1 MGGITLDP
9 SMAVQQAQDQE
20 LVRFKVEMDSLK
32 KQLAGGS
39 AKEKQLKKACTDF
52 EAVFIGRLWQE
63 MKATVPKDGYLKS
76 RQGEM
81 YSSMFD
87 HAFAE
92 KMAENGGIGLADML
106 YNQLKKKLK
115 NVSGQNLPGGTEIKP
130 LDPEP
135 TPIPLKRQ
143 QAAQPVQPAAAAP
156 QAAERIVAAAL
167 ADAAASGPA
176 KDETTAQ
183 VEGLAKRIEAGQTRK
198 IDWPSQSTGWRR
210 SMLYG
215 RNTNRGG

>member
-1 MGGITLDP
+1 MGGVTLDP
-9 SMAVQQAQDQE
+9 AMAAQQAQDQE
-20 LVRFKVEMDSLK
+20 LVRFKVEMDSLR

-143 QAAQPVQPAAAAP
+143 PARPEAAAP
-156 QAAERIVAAAL
+156 QAAERIVAEAL
-167 ADAAASGPA
+167 AEAEATKPA
-176 KDETTAQ
+176 KDETTAR
-183 VEGLAKRIEAGQTRK
+183 VEGLARRIEAGQTRK

-210 SMLYG
+210 SVLYG